1 MQEHGMQAQGRQ
13 AGCMQQSDMQARYAP
28 GARVVI
34 RDCEWIVRRAD
45 PSDDG
50 GYVLTVDGLSE
61 LVSGKSAR
69 FLTRL
74 EEEAD
79 AIRVL
84 DPAETRFEQD
94 LTPGFEKSRLF
105 IETQRRQVTPADAR
119 IHLGHKAAMDPVPYQ
134 LAPALQALKQNRQ
147 RILIADAV
155 GLGKTLEAGILIT
168 ELMRRGRGKRILV
181 LTLKSMMTQFQ
192 KELWNRFTIPLT
204 RLDSAGL
211 QRVRNHIP
219 GNHNPFY
226 YYDKSIISID
236 TLKQDNEYR
245 RHLEQAY
252 WDIIVIDEAHNVA
265 ERGTSSQRARLA
277 QLLAGRSDTLIMLS
291 ATPHDGKAKSFA
303 SLMNM
308 LDPTAISD
316 PEDYARED
324 FRDKGLVIRR
334 FKKDIRDQV
343 QQEFKERVVKDIVL
357 DASPQEEAAYQAL
370 LDVPFTYRGEHSP
383 ERNGQLVRIG
393 LQKAIFSSPA
403 AAEVSVAQR
412 IRKLAGSEASPRQP
426 SDDEQAEI
434 QALESLRLA
443 LRNLDAPSFG
453 KYQQLLALLKSNE
466 FGWKKRD
473 TEDRLVIFSERIE
486 TLNWLQGRMQ
496 EDLKLKEEAIQ
507 ILHGGMSDIEQQAI
521 VEAFGK
527 PETPLRVLLCSD
539 VASEGINLHYLSHR
553 LVHFD
558 LPWSLMVFQQRNGRV
573 DRYGQSETPI
583 ITYLINRSDN
593 PRVRGDQRILEILK
607 EKDEQ
612 AYRNIGDP
620 ATFMKVHDP
629 EAEEALTMEAMA
641 EGTDAAAF
649 DAQYQPDDSNEGDD
663 LLALFLNPEA
673 AGAPQPDGGDSPT
686 VKRYSLF
693 PGDFEFARQALEA
706 LNRER
711 RQVEFSANPERATIT
726 LTPPDDLDYRFRFL
740 PPEIRPEHGSLVLTA
755 DKQRFAEEIRRS
767 RQDENAWPKLHYLWP
782 QHPAIQWLEEK
793 LLAQVARHSAPVL
806 ALPDS
811 PAINDLL
818 PAGEAVFLVSGLIP
832 NRKAHPVIWEWFAI
846 RCRPG
851 QAQGGKGEP
860 GEVLE
865 VLDAETWLP
874 RLGLDGKL
882 PNRALPL
889 ALEPLEALRRPVI
902 AAAREQMADRQA
914 EFIAATRPE
923 LERQLSELKA
933 LQERQVHQ
941 LEVALESSRQAEHF
955 KASRR
960 EQRLGRIEAVFDDYR
975 TWVEDTLTIE
985 PVPFIQIIAVLTRD
999 PD

>member
-1 MQEHGMQAQGRQ
+1 MQAQG
-13 AGCMQQSDMQARYAP
+13 MQARYAP
-28 GARVVI
+28 GARVLI

-50 GYVLTVDGLSE
+50 GYILTVDGLSE

-69 FLTRL
+69 FLTQL

-105 IETQRRQVTPADAR
+105 IETQLRQITPADQS

-134 LAPALQALKQNRQ
+134 LDPALQALKQNRQ

-155 GLGKTLEAGILIT
+155 GLGKTLEAGILMT

-192 KELWNRFTIPLT
+192 KEMWNRFTIPLT

-211 QRVRNHIP
+211 QRVRNNIP

-265 ERGTSSQRARLA
+265 ERGSSSQRAKLA

-291 ATPHDGKAKSFA
+291 ATPHDGKARSFA

-316 PEDYARED
+316 PDDYARED

-343 QQEFKERVVKDIVL
+343 QQEFKERVVKDITL
-357 DASPQEEAAYQAL
+357 NASLEEEAAYQAL
-370 LDVPFTYRGEHSP
+370 LDVPFTYRGEHSA

-393 LQKAIFSSPA
+393 LQKSLFSSPA
-403 AAEVSVAQR
+403 AARVSVEQR
-412 IRKLAGSEASPRQP
+412 IKKLSHKDET
-426 SDDEQAEI
+426 SDDEHHEI
-434 QALESLRLA
+434 QALHSLLLA
-443 LRNLDAPSFG
+443 LRNVDAAHFR
-453 KYQQLLALLKSNE
+453 KYQELLTLLKSSD
-466 FGWKKRD
+466 FGWKKTN

-486 TLNWLQGRMQ
+486 TLNWLEGQLMG
-496 EDLKLKEEAIQ
+496 DLKLKEDAVQ
-507 ILHGGMSDIEQQAI
+507 ILHGGMSDIEQQEI

-527 PETPLRVLLCSD
+527 PESKLRVLLCSD

-573 DRYGQSETPI
+573 DRYGQTEEPI

-593 PRVRGDQRILEILK
+593 PTVKGDQRILEILK

-612 AYRNIGDP
+612 AYKNIGDP
-620 ATFMKVHDP
+620 ATFMKVHDADA
-629 EAEEALTMEAMA
+629 EAALTAEAMA
-641 EGTDAAAF
+641 TGTRAEEF
-649 DAQYQPDDSNEGDD
+649 DAKYQPDDSNEGDD

-673 AGAPQPDGGDSPT
+673 ANSSSQGLSNEEEGEPPT
-686 VKRYSLF
+686 VERYSLF
-693 PGDFEFARQALEA
+693 ESDYDFARQALEA
-706 LNRER
+706 INRER
-711 RQVEFSANPERATIT
+711 KQVSFTANNERQTLT
-726 LTPPDDLDYRFRFL
+726 LTPPDDLEYRFRFL
-740 PPEIRPEHGSLVLTA
+740 PSEISPENGSLVLTA
-755 DKQRFAEEIRRS
+755 DKARFEDEIRRS

-782 QHPAIQWLEEK
+782 QHPAIQWLEDK

-806 ALPDS
+806 ALPDM
-811 PAINDLL
+811 PQVNAALQ
-818 PAGEAVFLVSGLIP
+818 PGEAVFLVSGLIP
-832 NRKAHPVIWEWFAI
+832 NRKSHPVIWQWFAI
-846 RCRPG
+846 RCQNNRVTDV
-851 QAQGGKGEP
+851 QS
-860 GEVLE
+860 
-865 VLDAETWLP
+865 AEAWLKQLQ
-874 RLGLDGKL
+874 LGSKL
-882 PNRALPL
+882 PNRAQPL
-889 ALEPLEALRRPVI
+889 DISALEALRQPVI
-902 AAAREQMADRQA
+902 DSAQRQMAQHQA
-914 EFIAATRPE
+914 DFTAATRPE
-923 LERQLSELKA
+923 LDRQLAELKA
-933 LQERQVHQ
+933 LQERQVNQ
-941 LEVALESSRQAEHF
+941 LERQLDRSSQAEHF

-960 EQRLGRIEAVFDDYR
+960 EERLGRIEKVFDDYR
-975 TWVEDTLTIE
+975 AWVQDTLTIE
-985 PVPFIQIIAVLTRD
+985 PVPFIQTIAVFTRED
-999 PD
+999 D

>member
-1 MQEHGMQAQGRQ
+1 MQAL
-13 AGCMQQSDMQARYAP
+13 YAP

-61 LVSGKSAR
+61 LVNGKSAR

-74 EEEAD
+74 EEAEN

-105 IETQRRQVTPADAR
+105 IETQLRQITPADQR

-134 LAPALQALKQNRQ
+134 LDPALQALKQNRQ

-155 GLGKTLEAGILIT
+155 GLGKTLEAGILMT
-168 ELMRRGRGKRILV
+168 ELMLRGRGKRILV

-192 KELWNRFTIPLT
+192 KEMWNRFTIPLT

-265 ERGTSSQRARLA
+265 ERGSSSQRAKLA
-277 QLLAGRSDTLIMLS
+277 QLLARRSDTLIMLS
-291 ATPHDGKAKSFA
+291 ATPHDGKARSFA

-316 PEDYARED
+316 PDDYARED
-324 FRDKGLVIRR
+324 FRGKGLVIRR

-343 QQEFKERVVKDIVL
+343 QQEFKERVVKDIYL
-357 DASPQEEAAYQAL
+357 DASPEEEAAYQAL
-370 LDVPFTYRGEHSP
+370 LDVPFTYRGEHNA

-393 LQKAIFSSPA
+393 LQKSIFSSPVA
-403 AAEVSVAQR
+403 ARVSVEQR
-412 IRKLAGSEASPRQP
+412 IKKLASKAETTE
-426 SDDEQAEI
+426 DEQQEI
-434 QALESLRLA
+434 ESLNSLLLS
-443 LRNLDAPSFG
+443 LRHVDAAHFN
-453 KYQQLLALLKSNE
+453 KYQELLRLLNSKD
-466 FGWKKRD
+466 FGWKKTD

-486 TLNWLQGRMQ
+486 TLHWLHGQMKG
-496 EDLKLKEEAIQ
+496 DLKLKDEAVQ
-507 ILHGGMSDIEQQAI
+507 ILHGGMSDIEQQEI

-527 PETPLRVLLCSD
+527 QESKLRVLLCSD

-573 DRYGQSETPI
+573 DRYGQTETPI

-593 PRVRGDQRILEILK
+593 PTVKGDQRILEILK

-612 AYRNIGDP
+612 AYKNIGDP

-629 EAEEALTMEAMA
+629 EAEEGLTADAMA
-641 EGTDAAAF
+641 SGTEAEAF
-649 DAQYQPDDSNEGDD
+649 DEQYQPDDSNEGDD

-673 AGAPQPDGGDSPT
+673 AQPGT
-686 VKRYSLF
+686 EEEAEQHTAERYSLF
-693 PGDFEFARQALEA
+693 PSDYEFARQALEA
-706 LNRER
+706 INRDR
-711 RQVEFSANPERATIT
+711 KQVNFTANNEKQTLT
-726 LTPPDDLDYRFRFL
+726 LTPPDDLNYRFRFL
-740 PPEIRPEHGSLVLTA
+740 PSEISPDNGSLVLTA
-755 DKQRFAEEIRRS
+755 DKARFEEEIRRS

-782 QHPAIQWLEEK
+782 QHPAIQWLEDK
-793 LLAQVARHSAPVL
+793 LLAQVARHSAPVMV
-806 ALPDS
+806 LPDAHTVKQAMQ
-811 PAINDLL
+811 P
-818 PAGEAVFLVSGLIP
+818 GESVFLVSGLIP

-846 RCRPG
+846 KTR
-851 QAQGGKGEP
+851 KGDVTGVEP
-860 GEVLE
+860 
-865 VLDAETWLP
+865 AENWLQT
-874 RLGLDGKL
+874 LQLNNKL
-882 PNRALPL
+882 PNRAQPVSTSQ
-889 ALEPLEALRRPVI
+889 LEALRQPVVDT
-902 AAAREQMADRQA
+902 ARAEMQQRQQA
-914 EFIAATRPE
+914 YSALKDEE
-923 LERQLSELKA
+923 LSEQLKA
-933 LQERQVHQ
+933 LEALQQRQVEQIELQ
-941 LEVALESSRQAEHF
+941 LEKSAQAEHF
-955 KASRR
+955 KSARR
-960 EQRLGRIEAVFDDYR
+960 EERLGRIEKVFDEYQA
-975 TWVEDTLTIE
+975 WVRDTLTIE
-985 PVPFIQIIAVLTRD
+985 PVPFIQIIAVFTQEENAA
-999 PD
+999 

>member
-1 MQEHGMQAQGRQ
+1 MQAL
-13 AGCMQQSDMQARYAP
+13 YAP

-61 LVSGKSAR
+61 LVNGKSAR

-74 EEEAD
+74 EEAED

-105 IETQRRQVTPADAR
+105 IETQLRQITPADQR

-134 LAPALQALKQNRQ
+134 LDPALQALKQNRQ

-155 GLGKTLEAGILIT
+155 GLGKTLEAGILMT

-192 KELWNRFTIPLT
+192 KEMWNRFTIPLT

-211 QRVRNHIP
+211 QRVRNNIP

-265 ERGTSSQRARLA
+265 ERGSSSQRAKLA

-291 ATPHDGKAKSFA
+291 ATPHDGKARSFA

-316 PEDYARED
+316 PDDYAKED

-343 QQEFKERVVKDIVL
+343 QQEFKERVVNDIYL
-357 DASPQEEAAYQAL
+357 DASPEEEAAYQAL
-370 LDVPFTYRGEHSP
+370 LDVPFTYRGEHNA

-393 LQKAIFSSPA
+393 LQKSIFSSPA
-403 AAEVSVAQR
+403 AAQVSVEQR
-412 IRKLAGSEASPRQP
+412 IKKLKSKDETSE
-426 SDDEQAEI
+426 DEQQEI
-434 QALESLRLA
+434 EALNSLLLSLR
-443 LRNLDAPSFG
+443 NIDAAHFN
-453 KYQQLLALLKSNE
+453 KYQELLKLLNSKE
-466 FGWKKRD
+466 FGWKKTD

-486 TLNWLQGRMQ
+486 TLNWLQGQMMG
-496 EDLKLKEEAIQ
+496 DLKLKDDAVQ
-507 ILHGGMSDIEQQAI
+507 ILHGGMSDIEQQEI

-527 PETPLRVLLCSD
+527 QESKLRVLLCSD

-573 DRYGQSETPI
+573 DRYGQTETPI

-593 PRVRGDQRILEILK
+593 PTVKGDQRILEILK
-607 EKDEQ
+607 VKDEQ
-612 AYRNIGDP
+612 AYKNIGDP

-629 EAEEALTMEAMA
+629 EAEEGLTADAMA
-641 EGTDAAAF
+641 SGTEAEAF
-649 DAQYQPDDSNEGDD
+649 DEQYQPDDSNEGDD
-663 LLALFLNPEA
+663 LLALFLNPESA
-673 AGAPQPDGGDSPT
+673 QPRTEDEAVQHT
-686 VKRYSLF
+686 AERYSLF
-693 PGDFEFARQALEA
+693 PSDYEFARQALEA
-706 LNRER
+706 INRDR
-711 RQVEFSANPERATIT
+711 KQVNFTANNEKQTLT
-726 LTPPDDLDYRFRFL
+726 LTPPDDLNYRFRFL
-740 PPEIRPEHGSLVLTA
+740 PSEISPENGSLVLTA
-755 DKQRFAEEIRRS
+755 DKTRFEEEIRRS

-782 QHPAIQWLEEK
+782 QHPAIQWLEDK

-811 PAINDLL
+811 PLVNGALQ
-818 PAGEAVFLVSGLIP
+818 PGEAVFLVSGLIP
-832 NRKAHPVIWEWFAI
+832 NRKAHPVIWQWFAI
-846 RCRPG
+846 RCKSG
-851 QAQGGKGEP
+851 SVVEVQKGE
-860 GEVLE
+860 E
-865 VLDAETWLP
+865 WLQQ
-874 RLGLDGKL
+874 LQLNTKL
-882 PNRALPL
+882 PNRAQPINLS
-889 ALEPLEALRRPVI
+889 ELEALRSPVI
-902 AAAREQMADRQA
+902 QAAKA
-914 EFIAATRPE
+914 EMQQHQQEYTDAKHPE
-923 LERQLSELKA
+923 LAQQ
-933 LQERQVHQ
+933 LQELEALKGRQVQQLNLQ
-941 LEVALESSRQAEHF
+941 LEGSAQAEHF
-955 KASRR
+955 KAAKK
-960 EQRLGRIEAVFDDYR
+960 EERLGRIERVFNEYE
-975 TWVEDTLTIE
+975 TWVQDTLTIE
-985 PVPFIQIIAVLTRD
+985 PVPFIQIIAVFTRED
-999 PD
+999 D

>member
-1 MQEHGMQAQGRQ
+1 MQAL
-13 AGCMQQSDMQARYAP
+13 YAP

-50 GYVLTVDGLSE
+50 GYILTVDGLSE

-69 FLTRL
+69 FLTKL
-74 EEEAD
+74 EEQAD

-105 IETQRRQVTPADAR
+105 IETQLRQITPADEK

-134 LAPALQALKQNRQ
+134 LDPALQALQQNRQ

-155 GLGKTLEAGILIT
+155 GLGKTLEAGILMT
-168 ELMRRGRGKRILV
+168 ELMRRGKGKRILV

-192 KELWNRFTIPLT
+192 KEMWNRFTIPLT

-211 QRVRNHIP
+211 QRVRNQIP

-236 TLKQDNEYR
+236 TLKQDNDYR

-265 ERGTSSQRARLA
+265 ERGSSSQRAKLA

-291 ATPHDGKAKSFA
+291 ATPHDGKARSFA

-316 PEDYARED
+316 PDDYAKED

-343 QQEFKERVVKDIVL
+343 QQEFKERVVKDL
-357 DASPQEEAAYQAL
+357 YLNASPEEEAAYQAL
-370 LDVPFTYRGEHSP
+370 LDVPFTYRGEHSATK
-383 ERNGQLVRIG
+383 NGQLVRIG

-403 AAEVSVAQR
+403 AAEVSVQQR
-412 IRKLAGSEASPRQP
+412 IKKLDNKTDTSE
-426 SDDEQAEI
+426 DEQQEI
-434 QALESLRLA
+434 QALNSLLLA
-443 LRNLDAPSFG
+443 LRNITPASFH
-453 KYQQLLALLKSNE
+453 KYRDLLKLLKSSDY
-466 FGWKKRD
+466 GWSKTD

-486 TLNWLQGRMQ
+486 TLNWLHRQMQG
-496 EDLKLKEEAIQ
+496 DLKLKDDAIR
-507 ILHGGMSDIEQQAI
+507 ILHGGMSDIEQQNI
-521 VEAFGK
+521 VEEFGK
-527 PETPLRVLLCSD
+527 PESKLRVLLCSD

-573 DRYGQSETPI
+573 DRYGQERTPI
-583 ITYLINRSDN
+583 ITYLINQSDN
-593 PRVRGDQRILEILK
+593 PKVRGDQRILEILK
-607 EKDEQ
+607 NKDEQ
-612 AYRNIGDP
+612 AYKNIGDP
-620 ATFMKVHDP
+620 ATFMKVHDAD
-629 EAEEALTMEAMA
+629 AEEALTMDAMA
-641 EGTDAAAF
+641 EGTDANTF
-649 DAQYQPDDSNEGDD
+649 DAQYQSDDSNEGDD
-663 LLALFLNPEA
+663 LLALFLNPDTAAPKTEQEA
-673 AGAPQPDGGDSPT
+673 EQYT
-686 VKRYSLF
+686 VEHYSLF
-693 PGDFEFARQALEA
+693 PSDYEFARQALEA

-711 RQVEFSANPERATIT
+711 KQVNVSLGKDGSTLT
-726 LTPPDDLDYRFRFL
+726 LTPPEDLEYRFRFL
-740 PPEIRPEHGSLVLTA
+740 PPEIRPNEGSLVLTA
-755 DKQRFAEEIRRS
+755 DKQRFEDEIRRS

-782 QHPAIQWLEEK
+782 QHPAIQWLQDK

-811 PAINDLL
+811 DTVKQALQP
-818 PAGEAVFLVSGLIP
+818 GESVFLVSGLIP

-846 RCRPG
+846 KTRGG
-851 QAQGGKGEP
+851 QVTAVEP
-860 GEVLE
+860 AVAWLQALQ
-865 VLDAETWLP
+865 LDH
-874 RLGLDGKL
+874 KL
-882 PNRALPL
+882 PNRARPVNLDS
-889 ALEPLEALRRPVI
+889 LEAQRQPVI
-902 AAAREQMADRQA
+902 EAVRAQMQQRQQQYTAAHQ
-914 EFIAATRPE
+914 PE
-923 LERQLSELKA
+923 LERQLVELKA
-933 LQERQVHQ
+933 LKDRQVHQ
-941 LEVALESSRQAEHF
+941 LDLQLQGSNQVEHF
-955 KASRR
+955 KAARR
-960 EQRLGRIEAVFDDYR
+960 EERFSRIEKVFADYQ
-975 TWVEDTLTIE
+975 TWVQDTHTIE
-985 PVPFIQIIAVLTRD
+985 PVPFIQIIAVFTREAGEQS
-999 PD
+999 